1 MTEPAYRVPDQVLR
15 DHQHPTSPKRARLRD
30 AGRTFA
36 ESDVKRVSSNKSGR
50 SDEAMARIRK
60 LQKERT
66 TFLTQEDK
74 SWMHTLLPSSHHS
87 WINRCSTRLPGS
99 KLGDFS
105 SVRKTT
111 DLVSKLVRH
120 PGYQLARGMMMVLDA
135 VLVVWEMQYAA
146 QRATSGIHN
155 GLGGIEDAT
164 MLSACMDIS
173 CVIFVTDLL
182 LGCTAGLSDPT
193 ISTGHGWQYFHV
205 VVVIAQLFQTIG
217 QHSHRHQRSYSQFR
231 VVLAMLSTL
240 RLARLLSLVLV
251 TDVIR
256 QHRFFRELRIMVHAL
271 AGAVKV
277 LLWSSLLIFMILLI
291 FGTVLSEGA
300 LAFLIRNEV
309 AAADAPGG
317 ARPAQGAP
325 AELQGRFGSLFGAV
339 LTLFQS
345 MSGGLDWE
353 QAWQA
358 VGVLG
363 WGYRSVYLL
372 FICFS
377 LFAMLNV
384 VTAVFIESTMARSM
398 SDRGLVVQNE
408 LMEKKDFLTGMRTI
422 FRELDV
428 DADGELTNEELR
440 RRMLEPEIGAYFSQ
454 LGMDVDEVGK
464 LFFLLDRDKSG
475 AIDPEEFMFGCLK
488 FRGEAKSLDIAVMHQ
503 QVLWIHE
510 ALKVVVSALGI
521 SDSRVSHM
529 SVASSRGLTSEAPN
543 AVPPGG
549 ADGAASWDGQWAPGS
564 AKSAM
569 GSWDLSSECGMSPTT
584 SPARSPVAA
593 TSPHRA
599 RRLPEVLEAES

>member
-1 MTEPAYRVPDQVLR
+1 ML
-15 DHQHPTSPKRARLRD
+15 
-30 AGRTFA
+30 
-36 ESDVKRVSSNKSGR
+36 
-50 SDEAMARIRK
+50 I
-60 LQKERT
+60 
-66 TFLTQEDK
+66 
-74 SWMHTLLPSSHHS
+74 
-87 WINRCSTRLPGS
+87 I
-99 KLGDFS
+99 
-105 SVRKTT
+105 
-111 DLVSKLVRH
+111 
-120 PGYQLARGMMMVLDA
+120 LDA
-135 VLVVWEMQYAA
+135 AIVVWEMQHAA
-146 QRATSGIHN
+146 QRCASGLHH
-155 GLGGIEDAT
+155 GAAGIGDSVLLT
-164 MLSACMDIS
+164 VLLDIS
-173 CVIFVTDLL
+173 CACVVLDHLMRF
-182 LGCTAGLSDPT
+182 TAGKFEAKH
-193 ISTGHGWQYFHV
+193 STSVGWQSFHALV
-205 VVVIAQLFQTIG
+205 AVTQVLQAIG
-217 QHSHRHQRSYSQFR
+217 HHWHRDQRSGSSIR
-231 VVLAMLSTL
+231 IVLAMFSTL
-240 RLARLLSLVLV
+240 RFARVLSLVLV